1 MELVLSYLVIVLS
14 DIWHKGKLVVEGTP
28 LEVSRAE
35 RAAMLP
41 ATARDA
47 TAEEIERYR
56 GGAAQGDD
64 DASAALSEAQAEL
77 DTLAQSH
84 STLLE
89 EIDALELSKQ
99 TLTGEVDELGTLKA
113 ELAEYV
119 TGLEAKKETLAG
131 ELAALEK
138 AKPAAKAAK

>member
-1 MELVLSYLVIVLS
+1 MELVLSYLVIALS
-14 DIWHKGKLVVEGTP
+14 DIWYRGNLVVEGTP

-56 GGAAQGDD
+56 GVAAQGDD
-64 DASAALSEAQAEL
+64 DANAALSEAQAEL
-77 DTLAQSH
+77 NTLAESR

-89 EIDALELSKQ
+89 EVGTLELSKQ
-99 TLTGEVDELGTLKA
+99 TLTGEVDALELSKQALTGEVESLESNKKT
-113 ELAEYV
+113 LAEQV
-119 TGLEAKKETLAG
+119 TE
-131 ELAALEK
+131 LEK
-138 AKPAAKAAK
+138 KKAAAKAAK

>member
-1 MELVLSYLVIVLS
+1 MDLVLSYLVIVLS
-14 DIWHKGKLVVEGTP
+14 ACWHKGQLIEAGEP
-28 LEVSRAE
+28 LEVTRAE
-35 RAAMLP
+35 RSAMLP
-41 ATARDA
+41 AVARDA

-56 GGAAQGDD
+56 GVAAQGDD
-64 DASAALSEAQAEL
+64 DANAALSEAQAEL
-77 DTLAQSH
+77 NALAESH
-84 STLLE
+84 STLHAE
-89 EIDALELSKQ
+89 VGALELSKQ

-119 TGLEAKKETLAG
+119 AGLEAKKETLAG